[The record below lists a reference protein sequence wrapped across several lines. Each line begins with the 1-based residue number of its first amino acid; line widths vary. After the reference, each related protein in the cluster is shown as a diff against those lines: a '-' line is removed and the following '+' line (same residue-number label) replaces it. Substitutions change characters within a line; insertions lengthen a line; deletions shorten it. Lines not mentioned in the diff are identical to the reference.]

1 MSIASYW
8 IHGDFI
14 IKILIIALFFVL
26 VMALEKF
33 YQFYKSYKDLK
44 KLQEIASLQEL
55 DTISDGKVKETLLDI
70 KAFESTNE
78 SLHNSFVGVKLD
90 LYEQFMMRFVT
101 TIGVIAILSPML
113 GLIGTFIGVWHVFDG
128 VGDIGLNDPAVI
140 AKGIKE
146 VIIDTM
152 AGLVVAVIAM
162 IFYKL
167 FEFMSTKNVSLFEE
181 KLYKLL
187 REKNA

>member
-1 MSIASYW
+1 MSIAEFW
-8 IHGDFI
+8 LHGDWV
-14 IKILIIALFFVL
+14 IKVLVIALAIVFM
-26 VMALEKF
+26 MAFEKL
-33 YQFYKSYKDLK
+33 YQYYKNYKSMQQ
-44 KLQEIASLQEL
+44 LQTLQTLEGADEL
-55 DTISDGKVKETLLDI
+55 DEGFIKEMLLEI
-70 KAFESTNE
+70 KDFQGSTE
-78 SLHNSFVGVKLD
+78 ILLNSFVGAKLD
-90 LYEQFMMRFVT
+90 GYEQYMMRFVT
-101 TIGVIAILSPML
+101 VIGVIAVLSPML

-140 AKGIKE
+140 ARGIKE

-167 FEFMSTKNVSLFEE
+167 FEFIGIKSVTKFEE

-187 REKNA
+187 RRHNA

>member
-1 MSIASYW
+1 MSIAGYW

-14 IKILIIALFFVL
+14 IKTLIIALFFVL
-26 VMALEKF
+26 VMVLEKF

-44 KLQEIASLQEL
+44 KLQNIASLKEL
-55 DTISDGKVKETLLDI
+55 DTLPEGKVKATLIDI
-70 KAFESTNE
+70 KEFESTNE

-101 TIGVIAILSPML
+101 IIGVIAILSPML
-113 GLIGTFIGVWHVFDG
+113 GLIGTFIGVWHVFAG

-152 AGLVVAVIAM
+152 AGLIVAVIAM